1 MHTEGK
7 QMANKPLV
15 AVAMSGGVDSSVA
28 AALLAKQGYEVV
40 GITLQIWQESQTD
53 PRHSGCCSLGAV
65 VDARRVAKILGIPHY
80 VLNFRQQ
87 FAQTVIAD
95 FIAEYQRGRT
105 PNPCVQC
112 NRFVKFDAFLEKA
125 DELGAQYIAT
135 GHYARIQYDETSG
148 RWLLLKAV
156 NHEKDQSYVLFPM
169 TQAQLARTLFP
180 LGELP
185 SKTETRAL
193 ARELGLPVADK
204 PDSQEICFVAE
215 AGGYRAFLQRRV
227 PESMRPGEIRDVY
240 GNLLGRHPGIAFFTI
255 GQRRGLGL
263 SGHQEPLYVVD
274 IDAQNHVVVVGPERY
289 LYCRRFLVE
298 DVNWIAIDRLTKPLA
313 VEARIRYN
321 MPEAPATIF
330 PTDTATCVEVEFE
343 SPQRAIT
350 PGQAA
355 VFYRGEIVVGGGTIS
370 KRLEQEEWKG

>member
-1 MHTEGK
+1 MN
-7 QMANKPLV
+7 NKPLV

-65 VDARRVAKILGIPHY
+65 VDARRVAKMLGIPHY

-95 FIAEYQRGRT
+95 FIEEYRRGRT

-112 NRFVKFDAFLEKA
+112 NRYVKFDAFLQKA
-125 DELGAQYIAT
+125 DELGAEFIAT
-135 GHYARIQYDETSG
+135 GHYARIQLDEKSG

-156 NHEKDQSYVLFPM
+156 NREKDQSYVLFPM
-169 TQAQLARTLFP
+169 TQEQLARTLFP

-185 SKTETRAL
+185 SKSETRAL

-215 AGGYRAFLQRRV
+215 AGGYRAFLQSRV
-227 PESMRPGEIRDVY
+227 PDTVRPGEIRDVH
-240 GNLLGRHPGIAFFTI
+240 GNVLGRHPGVAFFTI

-274 IDAQNHVVVVGPERY
+274 IDAQNNVVVVGPERF

-298 DVNWIAIDRLTKPLA
+298 RVNWIALDRLTKPLA
-313 VEARIRYN
+313 VQARIRYN
-321 MPEAPATIF
+321 MPEAPAMLF
-330 PTDTATCVEVEFE
+330 PVGEPNCVEVEFE
-343 SPQRAIT
+343 TPQRAIT

-355 VFYRGEIVVGGGTIS
+355 VFYRGDVVVGGGTIRQ
-370 KRLEQEEWKG
+370 RLE

>member
-1 MHTEGK
+1 MSR
-7 QMANKPLV
+7 KPVV

-28 AALLAKQGYEVV
+28 AALLVKQGYEVV

-53 PRHSGCCSLGAV
+53 PRHAGCCSLGAV
-65 VDARRVAKILGIPHY
+65 VDARRVARLLGIPHY

-95 FIAEYQRGRT
+95 FIEEYRRGRT

-112 NRFVKFDAFLEKA
+112 NRYVKFDAFLQKA
-125 DELGAQYIAT
+125 DEVGAQYIAT
-135 GHYARIQYDETSG
+135 GHYARVRYDEKSG
-148 RWLLLKAV
+148 RWLLLRAV
-156 NHEKDQSYVLFPM
+156 NREKDQSYVLYPI
-169 TQAQLARTLFP
+169 TQVQLARTLFP
-180 LGELP
+180 LGDLP

-215 AGGYRAFLQRRV
+215 AGGYRAFLQKRV
-227 PESMRPGEIRDVY
+227 PDTVRPGEIRDIH
-240 GNLLGRHPGIAFFTI
+240 GNVLGTHPGIAFFTI
-255 GQRRGLGL
+255 GQRRGLGI
-263 SGHQEPLYVVD
+263 SGHREPLYVVD
-274 IDAQNHVVVVGPERY
+274 IDPQNNVVIVGPEEK

-321 MPEAPATIF
+321 MAEAPATIF
-330 PTDTATCVEVEFE
+330 PVEEERCVEVEFE
-343 SPQRAIT
+343 KPQRAVT

-355 VFYRGEIVVGGGTIS
+355 VFTRGDVVIGGGTIAR
-370 KRLEQEEWKG
+370 RLE

>member
-1 MHTEGK
+1 
-7 QMANKPLV
+7 MANKPLV

-28 AALLAKQGYEVV
+28 AALLVKQGYEVV

-65 VDARRVAKILGIPHY
+65 VDARRVAKMLGIPHY

-95 FIAEYQRGRT
+95 FIEEYRRGRT

-112 NRFVKFDAFLEKA
+112 NRYVKFDAFLRKA

-135 GHYARIQYDETSG
+135 GHYARIQYDEKSE

-156 NHEKDQSYVLFPM
+156 NREKDQSYVLFPM

-180 LGELP
+180 LGNLP

-215 AGGYRAFLQRRV
+215 SGGYRAFLQSRV
-227 PESMRPGEIRDVY
+227 PDTVRPGEIHDVH
-240 GNLLGRHPGIAFFTI
+240 GNVLGRHPGIAFFTI
-255 GQRRGLGL
+255 GQRRRLGL
-263 SGHQEPLYVVD
+263 SGHQQPLYVVD
-274 IDAQNHVVVVGPERY
+274 IDPQNNVVIVGPEQY

-298 DVNWIAIDRLTKPLA
+298 NVNWIAVHRLTKPLA
-313 VEARIRYN
+313 VQARIRYN
-321 MPEAPATIF
+321 MPEASATIF
-330 PTDTATCVEVEFE
+330 PTDVPACVEVEFE
-343 SPQRAIT
+343 SPQRAVT

-355 VFYRGEIVVGGGTIS
+355 VFYCGDVVVGGGTIS
-370 KRLEQEEWKG
+370 KRLE

>member
-185 SKTETRAL
+185 SKTQTRAL

-204 PDSQEICFVAE
+204 LDSQEICFVAE
-215 AGGYRAFLQRRV
+215 ARGYRAFLQRRV

-263 SGHQEPLYVVD
+263 SGHQGTAVRGGYRRPEPR
-274 IDAQNHVVVVGPERY
+274 GGRWS
-289 LYCRRFLVE
+289 R
-298 DVNWIAIDRLTKPLA
+298 A
-313 VEARIRYN
+313 VSLL
-321 MPEAPATIF
+321 PP
-330 PTDTATCVEVEFE
+330 V
-343 SPQRAIT
+343 S
-350 PGQAA
+350 
-355 VFYRGEIVVGGGTIS
+355 GG
-370 KRLEQEEWKG
+370 RCQLDCD

>member
-1 MHTEGK
+1 
-7 QMANKPLV
+7 MANKPLV

-28 AALLAKQGYEVV
+28 AALLVQRGYEVV

-65 VDARRVAKILGIPHY
+65 VDARRVAKMLGIPHY

-95 FIAEYQRGRT
+95 FIEEYRRGRT

-112 NRFVKFDAFLEKA
+112 NRYVKFDAFLRKA

-135 GHYARIQYDETSG
+135 GHYARIQYDEKSR

-156 NHEKDQSYVLFPM
+156 NREKDQSYVLFPM

-180 LGELP
+180 LGDLP

-215 AGGYRAFLQRRV
+215 AGGYRAFLQSRV
-227 PESMRPGEIRDVY
+227 PDTVRPGEIRDVH
-240 GNLLGRHPGIAFFTI
+240 GNVLGKHPGVAFFTI

-274 IDAQNHVVVVGPERY
+274 MDAQNNVVVVGPERY

-298 DVNWIAIDRLTKPLA
+298 NVHWIAVDRFTKPLA
-313 VEARIRYN
+313 VQARIRYN

-330 PTDTATCVEVEFE
+330 PTEVSTCVEVEFE
-343 SPQRAIT
+343 TPQRAIT

-355 VFYRGEIVVGGGTIS
+355 VFYRGDVVVGGGTIS
-370 KRLEQEEWKG
+370 KRLE

>member
-1 MHTEGK
+1 MTEE
-7 QMANKPLV
+7 PLV

-28 AALLAKQGYEVV
+28 AALLVQQGYRVV

-53 PRHSGCCSLGAV
+53 PRHAGCCSLGAV
-65 VDARRVAKILGIPHY
+65 VDARRVARLLGIPHY
-80 VLNFRQQ
+80 VLNFREK

-95 FIAEYQRGRT
+95 FIAEYRRGRT

-112 NRFVKFDAFLEKA
+112 NRYVKFDAFLQKA
-125 DELGAQYIAT
+125 DEVGAQFIAT
-135 GHYARIQYDETSG
+135 GHYARIQYDEKLG

-156 NHEKDQSYVLFPM
+156 SREKDQSYVLFPM
-169 TQAQLARTLFP
+169 TQAQLSRTLFP

-215 AGGYRAFLQRRV
+215 AGGYREFLRRRV
-227 PESMRPGEIRDVY
+227 PDTVQAGEIRDVH
-240 GNLLGRHPGIAFFTI
+240 GKVLGTHPGVAFFTI

-263 SGHQEPLYVVD
+263 SGHREPLYVVD
-274 IDAQNHVVVVGPERY
+274 IDVANNVVVVGPEQY

-298 DVNWIAIDRLTKPLA
+298 GVNWIALDRLTKPLA

-321 MPEAPATIF
+321 MPEAPATIL
-330 PTDTATCVEVEFE
+330 PLEDATCIVAEFDL
-343 SPQRAIT
+343 PQRAIT

-355 VFYRGEIVVGGGTIS
+355 VFYQGDVVIGGGTIS
-370 KRLEQEEWKG
+370 RRLEDVRWKV

>member
-1 MHTEGK
+1 
-7 QMANKPLV
+7 MANKPLV

-28 AALLAKQGYEVV
+28 AALLVKQGYEVV

-112 NRFVKFDAFLEKA
+112 NRYVKFDAFLQKA

-135 GHYARIQYDETSG
+135 GHYARIQYDEKGG

-156 NHEKDQSYVLFPM
+156 NREKDQSYVLYPM

-215 AGGYRAFLQRRV
+215 AGGYRAFLQSRV
-227 PESMRPGEIRDVY
+227 PDSMRPGNIRDVH
-240 GNLLGRHPGIAFFTI
+240 GNLLGRHPGVAFFTI

-274 IDAQNHVVVVGPERY
+274 IDAQNNVVVVGTKEH

-298 DVNWIAIDRLTKPLA
+298 GVNWIAVENLTKPLA

-321 MPEAPATIF
+321 MHEAPATLF
-330 PTDTATCVEVEFE
+330 PHELPDCVEVEFE
-343 SPQRAIT
+343 SPQRAVT

-355 VFYRGEIVVGGGTIS
+355 VFYRGEVVVGGGTIAT
-370 KRLEQEEWKG
+370 RLE

>member
-1 MHTEGK
+1 
-7 QMANKPLV
+7 MANKPLV

-28 AALLAKQGYEVV
+28 AALLVKQGYEVV

-65 VDARRVAKILGIPHY
+65 VDARRVAKMLGIPHY

-95 FIAEYQRGRT
+95 FIEEYRRGRT

-112 NRFVKFDAFLEKA
+112 NRAVKFDAFLQKA
-125 DELGAQYIAT
+125 NELGAQYIAT
-135 GHYARIQYDETSG
+135 GHYARIQYDEKSG
-148 RWLLLKAV
+148 RWLLLKAI
-156 NHEKDQSYVLFPM
+156 NREKDQSYVLFPM
-169 TQAQLARTLFP
+169 TQEQLARTLFP

-185 SKTETRAL
+185 SKSETRAL

-215 AGGYRAFLQRRV
+215 AGGYRAFLQSRV
-227 PESMRPGEIRDVY
+227 PDTMRPGEIRDVH
-240 GNLLGRHPGIAFFTI
+240 GNALGRHPGVAFFTI
-255 GQRRGLGL
+255 GQRRGLGI

-274 IDAQNHVVVVGPERY
+274 IDAQHNVVVVGPEQY
-289 LYCRRFLVE
+289 LYSRRFLV
-298 DVNWIAIDRLTKPLA
+298 DGVNWIALGRLTGPLA
-313 VEARIRYN
+313 VQARIRYN
-321 MPEAPATIF
+321 MPEAPATLF
-330 PTDTATCVEVEFE
+330 PTDVSTCVEVEFE

-355 VFYRGEIVVGGGTIS
+355 VFYRGDIVVGGGTIS
-370 KRLEQEEWKG
+370 KRLE

>member
-1 MHTEGK
+1 
-7 QMANKPLV
+7 MANKPLV

-28 AALLAKQGYEVV
+28 AALLVKRGYEVV

-87 FAQTVIAD
+87 FARTVIAD
-95 FIAEYQRGRT
+95 FIEEYRRGRT

-112 NRFVKFDAFLEKA
+112 NRYVKFDAFLQKT

-135 GHYARIQYDETSG
+135 GHYARIRYDEKSG

-156 NHEKDQSYVLFPM
+156 SREKDQSYVLFSM

-180 LGELP
+180 LGDLP

-215 AGGYRAFLQRRV
+215 AGGYRAFLRSRV
-227 PESMRPGEIRDVY
+227 PDAVRPGEIRDVH
-240 GNLLGRHPGIAFFTI
+240 GNLLGKHPGVAFFTI

-263 SGHQEPLYVVD
+263 CGHKEPLYVVD
-274 IDAQNHVVVVGPERY
+274 IDATSNVVIVGTEEH

-298 DVNWIAIDRLTKPLA
+298 GVNWIAIDRLTKPLA
-313 VEARIRYN
+313 VQARIRYN

-330 PTDTATCVEVEFE
+330 PTEDSTCVEVEFE
-343 SPQRAIT
+343 SPQRAVT

-355 VFYRGEIVVGGGTIS
+355 VFTRGDVVVGGGTIS
-370 KRLEQEEWKG
+370 KRLE

>member
-1 MHTEGK
+1 MN
-7 QMANKPLV
+7 NKPLV

-65 VDARRVAKILGIPHY
+65 VDARRVAKMLGIPHY

-95 FIAEYQRGRT
+95 FIEEYRRGRT

-112 NRFVKFDAFLEKA
+112 NRYVKFDAFLQKA
-125 DELGAQYIAT
+125 DELGAEFIAT
-135 GHYARIQYDETSG
+135 GHYARIQLDEKSG

-156 NHEKDQSYVLFPM
+156 NREKDQSYVLFPM
-169 TQAQLARTLFP
+169 TQEQLARTLFP

-185 SKTETRAL
+185 SKSETRAL

-215 AGGYRAFLQRRV
+215 AGGYRAFLQSRV
-227 PESMRPGEIRDVY
+227 PDTVRPGEIRDVH
-240 GNLLGRHPGIAFFTI
+240 GNVLGRHPGVAFFTI

-274 IDAQNHVVVVGPERY
+274 IDAQNNVVVVGPERF

-298 DVNWIAIDRLTKPLA
+298 RVNWIALDRLTKPLA
-313 VEARIRYN
+313 VQARIRYN
-321 MPEAPATIF
+321 MPEAPAMLF
-330 PTDTATCVEVEFE
+330 PVGEPNCVEVEFE
-343 SPQRAIT
+343 TPQRAIT

-355 VFYRGEIVVGGGTIS
+355 VFYRGDVVVGGGTIC
-370 KRLEQEEWKG
+370 KRLE

>member
-1 MHTEGK
+1 MK
-7 QMANKPLV
+7 QPLV

-28 AALLAKQGYEVV
+28 AALLVQRGYRVV

-53 PRHSGCCSLGAV
+53 PRHAGCCSLGAV
-65 VDARRVAKILGIPHY
+65 VDARRVARILGIPHY
-80 VLNFRQQ
+80 VLNFREQ

-95 FIAEYQRGRT
+95 FIAEYRRGRT

-112 NRFVKFDAFLEKA
+112 NRYVKFDAFLQKA
-125 DELGAQYIAT
+125 DEVGAQFIAT
-135 GHYARIQYDETSG
+135 GHYARIQYDEKSG

-156 NHEKDQSYVLFPM
+156 SREKDQSYVLFPM
-169 TQAQLARTLFP
+169 TQAQLSRTLLP
-180 LGELP
+180 LGDLP
-185 SKTETRAL
+185 SKTETRVL

-215 AGGYRAFLQRRV
+215 AGGYREFLRRRV
-227 PESMRPGEIRDVY
+227 PGAMQAGEIRDVH
-240 GNLLGRHPGIAFFTI
+240 GNLLGRHSGIAFFTI

-263 SGHQEPLYVVD
+263 SGHREPLYVVD
-274 IDAQNHVVVVGPERY
+274 IDAENNVVIVGSEEH

-298 DVNWIAIDRLTKPLA
+298 GVNWIAFDRLTKPLA

-330 PTDTATCVEVEFE
+330 PAEDATCVEVEFDL
-343 SPQRAIT
+343 PQRAIT

-355 VFYRGEIVVGGGTIS
+355 VFYQGDVVVGGGTICR
-370 KRLEQEEWKG
+370 RLENVGWKV

>member
-1 MHTEGK
+1 
-7 QMANKPLV
+7 MANKPLV

-28 AALLAKQGYEVV
+28 AALLVQQGYEVV

-65 VDARRVAKILGIPHY
+65 VDARRVAKRLGIPHY

-95 FIAEYQRGRT
+95 FIEEYRRGRT

-112 NRFVKFDAFLEKA
+112 NRYVKFDAFLQKA

-135 GHYARIQYDETSG
+135 GHYARVQYDEKSG
-148 RWLLLKAV
+148 RWLLLKAI
-156 NHEKDQSYVLFPM
+156 NREKDQSYVLFPM
-169 TQAQLARTLFP
+169 TQEQLARTLFP

-185 SKTETRAL
+185 SKSETRAL
-193 ARELGLPVADK
+193 ARELGLSVADK

-215 AGGYRAFLQRRV
+215 AGGYRAFLQSRV
-227 PESMRPGEIRDVY
+227 PDTVRPGEIRDVQ
-240 GNLLGRHPGIAFFTI
+240 GNVLGTHPGVAFFTI

-274 IDAQNHVVVVGPERY
+274 IDAQRNVVVVGPERY
-289 LYCRRFLVE
+289 LYCRRFRVE
-298 DVNWIAIDRLTKPLA
+298 RVNWIAVDRLTQPLA
-313 VEARIRYN
+313 VQARIRYN
-321 MPEAPATIF
+321 MPEAPATLY
-330 PTDTATCVEVEFE
+330 PTGDPTCVEVEYDT
-343 SPQRAIT
+343 PQRAIT

-355 VFYRGEIVVGGGTIS
+355 VFYRGEVVVGGGTICE
-370 KRLEQEEWKG
+370 RLE